1 MMEKN
6 SRGQRDEYALGAV
19 GHFDWRKGFEE
30 VSSSRRFIVLEM
42 ERRGVEWNCGG
53 VGVCKSYSLA
63 LETLV
68 ICSRT
73 SPAITIA
80 PSSDSLT

>member
-6 SRGQRDEYALGAV
+6 SRGQRDEYALGAA

-53 VGVCKSYSLA
+53 VGVWGCVR
-63 LETLV
+63 V
-68 ICSRT
+68 IHLHWRLS
-73 SPAITIA
+73 
-80 PSSDSLT
+80 